1 MFRMLAGLAITGN
14 SLPWTPDNSLQAG
27 VYKIYWV
34 SPDNTQSV
42 NSPTFTLGQFASG
55 SSNSTSNSNKNQSS
69 SIDSNKTSSS
79 TGTSN
84 PTTTKGEA
92 TSSSSS
98 TINTPSETNQTNS
111 LTNTIKIT
119 IAISITLG
127 LTLLLVIAFMLIRHR
142 RHLASIPRTKRQL
155 TTREI
160 ADDIDK
166 DSWYEEHQL
175 KSNPELPSD
184 SKAITNSYG
193 ELMRKKHVSVNM
205 EPVEMEAFFVRK
217 DIDIDVDGGDGNHD
231 RGDVKDI
238 NEFGLGLGLG
248 NVDELVEPRELD
260 AETTLGRGVIGRR
273 FNVRD
278 NVHIAAKL
286 YNITNTTLL
295 RRMNG
300 LAPRTEIRA
309 NSHKITDLEEE
320 VLIQYIIDM
329 DERGFAPKLSGVED
343 IANYILE
350 SRRAKKVG
358 KLWAK
363 PIQENP
369 SIIAKP
375 RPSKNPRSI
384 QNLTNKT
391 NGNRSRIVPSRKKEN
406 QDVVA
411 TPQRKQL
418 KPTQLEKIK
427 NSIQKDFDPL
437 TLEGIHHFYF
447 PPWKKEVPYKVNI
460 SKLGKEEAAMI
471 HNLAFKYRCKNTIT
485 IYTDALSTL
494 EGIGIGIG
502 IAIILPNG
510 RISHQET
517 INIGV
522 NQLVYNGELLGV
534 TKAIE
539 YANSIAQPG
548 NKFKIYSDNQAGLF
562 RSKTPSDL
570 PGQSCQIKAIK
581 AAEAIQN
588 KGAEISLNWV
598 PGHTSVQGNELA
610 DSLAKEATK
619 IPSSSHETSYASIG
633 MDIKRMKSENWMWG
647 KGIS

>member
-1 MFRMLAGLAITGN
+1 MRVLQNVYLQLILLAFASLVHSFRFTNNAFNPVLGQQFTITWIDSTGSVNLHLVPIQYYNESIPLASAESIGVAITGN

-278 NVHIAAKL
+278 NVHIV
-286 YNITNTTLL
+286 
-295 RRMNG
+295 G
-300 LAPRTEIRA
+300 L
-309 NSHKITDLEEE
+309 
-320 VLIQYIIDM
+320 
-329 DERGFAPKLSGVED
+329 
-343 IANYILE
+343 
-350 SRRAKKVG
+350 
-358 KLWAK
+358 
-363 PIQENP
+363 
-369 SIIAKP
+369 
-375 RPSKNPRSI
+375 
-384 QNLTNKT
+384 
-391 NGNRSRIVPSRKKEN
+391 
-406 QDVVA
+406 
-411 TPQRKQL
+411 
-418 KPTQLEKIK
+418 
-427 NSIQKDFDPL
+427 
-437 TLEGIHHFYF
+437 
-447 PPWKKEVPYKVNI
+447 
-460 SKLGKEEAAMI
+460 
-471 HNLAFKYRCKNTIT
+471 
-485 IYTDALSTL
+485 
-494 EGIGIGIG
+494 
-502 IAIILPNG
+502 
-510 RISHQET
+510 
-517 INIGV
+517 
-522 NQLVYNGELLGV
+522 
-534 TKAIE
+534 
-539 YANSIAQPG
+539 
-548 NKFKIYSDNQAGLF
+548 
-562 RSKTPSDL
+562 
-570 PGQSCQIKAIK
+570 
-581 AAEAIQN
+581 
-588 KGAEISLNWV
+588 
-598 PGHTSVQGNELA
+598 
-610 DSLAKEATK
+610 
-619 IPSSSHETSYASIG
+619 
-633 MDIKRMKSENWMWG
+633 
-647 KGIS
+647 